1 MCMNRFKQWIKNWRK
16 EWIDCDIPELR
27 KHKENAKLMAWSF
40 FANALLFAY
49 LSYHSFNL
57 GLKTFGISFL
67 ILTVYFV
74 LLGGDV
80 SNDRNRINMWIY
92 LKENNK
98 K

>member
-1 MCMNRFKQWIKNWRK
+1 MKSWRK

-27 KHKENAKLMAWSF
+27 KRNEKAKLMSWSF
-40 FANALLFAY
+40 FANAMFFAY
-49 LSYHSFNL
+49 ISYVSFEV

-92 LKENNK
+92 LKELNK
-98 K
+98 NDS